1 MQKIGA
7 WAILITI
14 ITGLSASAGS
24 MLMDHAERITRVEE
38 KEKTDRQLLQEVRDD
53 IKTILRKIR

>member
-1 MQKIGA
+1 MKQIGA

-14 ITGLSASAGS
+14 LTGLGTTAGA

-38 KEKTDRQLLQEVRDD
+38 KEKTDRLMLKEVRDD
-53 IKTILRKIR
+53 VKRILEKL